1 MKNVIRWYPRRED
14 RRLSST
20 LNHAAKVYRVLRR
33 FFARA
38 TNRGFP
44 ALREAVLR
52 GDGLSIGVAHGTDRA
67 RSFSLLATRWDA
79 A

>member
-1 MKNVIRWYPRRED
+1 M
-14 RRLSST
+14 
-20 LNHAAKVYRVLRR
+20 NHVAKFYRVLRR

-38 TNRGFP
+38 TNRGFL

-67 RSFSLLATRWDA
+67 KSFSLLATR
-79 A
+79 